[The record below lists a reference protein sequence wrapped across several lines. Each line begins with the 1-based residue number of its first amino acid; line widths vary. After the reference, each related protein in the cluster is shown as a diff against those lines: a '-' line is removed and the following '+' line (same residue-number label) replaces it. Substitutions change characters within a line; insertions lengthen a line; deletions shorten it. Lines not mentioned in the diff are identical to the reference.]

1 MNPPL
6 GSLYKYFVLMIFPAL
21 LKLMRIFQ
29 SMLYLD
35 FLYNFL
41 QMRRMVNLVI
51 EMDYI
56 LGDWKKIKGLKE
68 IAISSAYTHTHLPL
82 SYTS

>member
-1 MNPPL
+1 
-6 GSLYKYFVLMIFPAL
+6 MIFLAL

-29 SMLYLD
+29 SMLYLV
-35 FLYNFL
+35 FLCNSL

-56 LGDWKKIKGLKE
+56 LGDWKKIKVLKK
-68 IAISSAYTHTHLPL
+68 
-82 SYTS
+82 